1 MTMKDCW
8 IILGRAD
15 QKMVYD
21 VSEYLADHPGGP
33 EVILEQAGAMYSFTL
48 PPHPSKGKM
57 LRRCFKTLATPTL
70 PCLCSRN
77 MSSGGSRPARAPLIQ
92 RLMGVVRI
100 AA

>member
-33 EVILEQAGAMYSFTL
+33 EVILEQAGVMYSFAFLLTL
-48 PPHPSKGKM
+48 P
-57 LRRCFKTLATPTL
+57 RERC
-70 PCLCSRN
+70 
-77 MSSGGSRPARAPLIQ
+77 
-92 RLMGVVRI
+92 
-100 AA
+100 